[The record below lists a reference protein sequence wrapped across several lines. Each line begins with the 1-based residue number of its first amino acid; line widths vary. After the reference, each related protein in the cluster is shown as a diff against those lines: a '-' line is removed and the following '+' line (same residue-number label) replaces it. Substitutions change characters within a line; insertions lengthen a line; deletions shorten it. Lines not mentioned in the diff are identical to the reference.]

1 MKAEER
7 IEQLE
12 AENGA
17 LREQLAEA
25 LEQLTQALGRIDELE
40 GQLVKDSHNSSK
52 PPSSDGPGR
61 KPRRPRYGARGRQ
74 EGSQGML
81 DIV

>member
-12 AENGA
+12 AENSA

-25 LEQLTQALGRIDELE
+25 REQLGQALERIQALE
-40 GQLVKDSHNSSK
+40 G
-52 PPSSDGPGR
+52 
-61 KPRRPRYGARGRQ
+61 
-74 EGSQGML
+74 
-81 DIV
+81 